1 MPSNWPRCNRSHAG
15 DQTGEGAIRATPLLW
30 SIDLG
35 VVAAKSPVSRARQ
48 RAMVIIIRREPP
60 PLRIDGIVN
69 LALNLLD
76 QGSPQEALPLLETAL
91 ALAPASARARLAKA
105 RALNDL
111 GRASEIG
118 FLLDG
123 LQPSDLVEA
132 DAASLNDIANGLSRL
147 REFAAAL
154 PLYQLCKSISAPSA
168 PILHNEG
175 GALVALGRREEAL
188 AAYDQALALQPDQMD
203 THIAKGGLLQGL
215 ERFEAAEAAYRAGL
229 RIDPEHGPTH
239 IDLAI
244 CLFKMGRLKE
254 AWPEWEWRWTEEAPR
269 TLSRPLW
276 TGAQPLEDKV
286 LLVQGEQ
293 GIGDILQFSRYLPLV
308 GRMAKRLLVGC
319 PQALI
324 PLLSRIEG
332 VDFTTVFADE
342 LPDFDL
348 QVPFMSLGAAFK
360 TEIDTLPASKGV
372 ITVAEKDEARWR
384 ARLGPKDAF
393 RVGLA
398 WSGNPIHRNDR
409 NRSIAFA
416 RFKAVFEGLSEAE
429 KIEFHILPNRV
440 PEQEQAEVLSHPE
453 LTFHGEALHTFA
465 DAAALV
471 QAMDLVIS
479 VDTSLAHLAGVLDR
493 PAIVLLPTPCDWRWM
508 AKREDSPWYPSLRL
522 FRQETPGDWETVL
535 ARARQDLVKR
545 VREARR

>member
-1 MPSNWPRCNRSHAG
+1 MAG
-15 DQTGEGAIRATPLLW
+15 PTM
-30 SIDLG
+30 
-35 VVAAKSPVSRARQ
+35 
-48 RAMVIIIRREPP
+48 AMRV
-60 PLRIDGIVN
+60 
-69 LALNLLD
+69 
-76 QGSPQEALPLLETAL
+76 AL
-91 ALAPASARARLAKA
+91 AVLAAPAVLHPARAR
-105 RALNDL
+105 
-111 GRASEIG
+111 
-118 FLLDG
+118 
-123 LQPSDLVEA
+123 
-132 DAASLNDIANGLSRL
+132 
-147 REFAAAL
+147 AAAGPPAHL
-154 PLYQLCKSISAPSA
+154 TVVVDGHPMAVWSRTARHPKGVILLLHGRTWSA
-168 PILHNEG
+168 
-175 GALVALGRREEAL
+175 
-188 AAYDQALALQPDQMD
+188 
-203 THIAKGGLLQGL
+203 
-215 ERFEAAEAAYRAGL
+215 
-229 RIDPEHGPTH
+229 
-239 IDLAI
+239 
-244 CLFKMGRLKE
+244 
-254 AWPEWEWRWTEEAPR
+254 
-269 TLSRPLW
+269 
-276 TGAQPLEDKV
+276 
-286 LLVQGEQ
+286 
-293 GIGDILQFSRYLPLV
+293 
-308 GRMAKRLLVGC
+308 
-319 PQALI
+319 
-324 PLLSRIEG
+324 
-332 VDFTTVFADE
+332 

-384 ARLGPKDAF
+384 ARLGPAGAF

-416 RFKAVFEGLSEAE
+416 RFKAVFGGLSEAE

>member
-1 MPSNWPRCNRSHAG
+1 M
-15 DQTGEGAIRATPLLW
+15 
-30 SIDLG
+30 
-35 VVAAKSPVSRARQ
+35 
-48 RAMVIIIRREPP
+48 IIIRREPP

-69 LALNLLD
+69 LAQNLLD

-105 RALNDL
+105 RALNGL

-132 DAASLNDIANGLSRL
+132 DAASLNDIANGLAMAGHPEYALALYRL
-147 REFAAAL
+147 CRAISPPAA
-154 PLYQLCKSISAPSA
+154 PLF
-168 PILHNEG
+168 HNEG
-175 GALVALGRREEAL
+175 AVLISLGRREEAL
-188 AAYDQALALQPDQMD
+188 EAYDQAIALMPDQVQ
-203 THIAKGGLLQGL
+203 THVAKAAILQGM
-215 ERFEAAEAAYRAGL
+215 EQFDAAEAAYRAAIAL
-229 RIDPEHGPTH
+229 DPNHSAAH

-244 CLFKMGRLKE
+244 CLFKMGRLGE
-254 AWPEWEWRWTEEAPR
+254 AWPEWEWRWTVEPPR
-269 TLSRPLW
+269 SLSRPLW
-276 TGAQPLEDKV
+276 DGVTSLEDKT

-308 GRMAKRLLVGC
+308 ARQAKRLLVGC

-324 PLLSRIEG
+324 PLISRIEG
-332 VDFTTVFADE
+332 VDFATVYFEE

-348 QVPFMSLGAAFK
+348 QIPFMSLATIYR
-360 TEIDTLPASKGV
+360 TEIATLPSSQGV
-372 ITVAEKDEARWR
+372 ITALEEDVATWR
-384 ARLGPKDAF
+384 ARLGPKGAF

-398 WSGNPIHRNDR
+398 WSGNPIHKNDR